1 VKDVALQVARERPS
15 LGLHAL
21 REYIQN
27 YVLWLMQREGLN
39 TRLFFMGGTALRFLW
54 RIGRFSEDL
63 DFSAGP
69 DWDPEEFTGAMR
81 KIEHGLAAAGYD
93 VYLHLRHEKTVQRAV
108 FRFAELLAELGL
120 VGHRQQKLSIALE
133 IDTKPPGG
141 ATGAKTLVNV
151 HIPVLLQHH
160 DLPSL
165 LAGKAAAI
173 LTREYIKGRDYFDL
187 FWFLSKWPELEPNP
201 QMFRNALAQTRNK
214 GEDTNGGGIGE
225 GVLNNESAV
234 ATAGAKGNRNGRQE
248 TNWRALL
255 SRSVREARWPVIET
269 DVQAFIEDPASLLAF
284 TQENL
289 LRLIE

>member
-1 VKDVALQVARERPS
+1 MKDIALQVARERPS

-39 TRLFFMGGTALRFLW
+39 TRLFFMRGTALRFLW
-54 RIGRFSEDL
+54 RIGRYSEDL

-69 DWDPEEFTGAMR
+69 LWEPEEFPGAMR
-81 KIEHGLAAAGYD
+81 KIESGLTAAGYG
-93 VYLHLRHEKTVQRAV
+93 VYLHLRKEKTVQRAV

-120 VGHRQQKLSIALE
+120 VGRREQKLSIALE

-151 HIPVLLQHH
+151 HIPVLIQHH

-201 QMFRNALAQTRNK
+201 LMFRNALAQERNAVREGTGK
-214 GEDTNGGGIGE
+214 GAPGGSGAVDGA
-225 GVLNNESAV
+225 NESRI
-234 ATAGAKGNRNGRQE
+234 GQE
-248 TNWRALL
+248 MNWRAML
-255 SRSVREARWPVIET
+255 SRAVSEARWNVIET
-269 DVQAFIEDPASLLAF
+269 DVRAFIEDPDSLLAF

-289 LRLIE
+289 LRLLE

>member
-1 VKDVALQVARERPS
+1 VKDIALQVARERPS

-54 RIGRFSEDL
+54 HIGRFSEDL

-69 DWDPEEFTGAMR
+69 DWEPEGFTGAMR
-81 KIEHGLAAAGYD
+81 KIENGLAAAGYD
-93 VYLHLRHEKTVQRAV
+93 VYLHLRKEKTVQRAV

-120 VGHRQQKLSIALE
+120 VGRREQKLSIALE

-151 HIPVLLQHH
+151 HIPVLIQHH

-201 QMFRNALAQTRNK
+201 LMFRNALAQERNAVREGTGK
-214 GEDTNGGGIGE
+214 GAPGGSGAVDGA
-225 GVLNNESAV
+225 NESRI
-234 ATAGAKGNRNGRQE
+234 GQE
-248 TNWRALL
+248 MNWRAML
-255 SRSVREARWPVIET
+255 SRAVSEARWNVIET
-269 DVQAFIEDPASLLAF
+269 DVRAFIEDPDSLLAF

-289 LRLIE
+289 LRLLE

>member
-1 VKDVALQVARERPS
+1 MKDIALQVARERPS

-39 TRLFFMGGTALRFLW
+39 TRLYFMGGTALRFLW

-63 DFSAGP
+63 DFSAGT
-69 DWDPEEFTGAMR
+69 DWEPEEFPGAMR
-81 KIEHGLAAAGYD
+81 KIESGLAAAGYD
-93 VYLHLRHEKTVQRAV
+93 VYLHLGKEKTVQRAV

-120 VGHRQQKLSIALE
+120 VGRREQKLSVALE

-141 ATGAKTLVNV
+141 ATGTKTLVNV
-151 HIPVLLQHH
+151 HIPVLIQHH

-165 LAGKAAAI
+165 LAGKSAAI

-201 QMFRNALAQTRNK
+201 LMFRNALAQKRNAVRE
-214 GEDTNGGGIGE
+214 GTGE
-225 GVLNNESAV
+225 GAPSGKGATDGANESRI
-234 ATAGAKGNRNGRQE
+234 GQE
-248 TNWRALL
+248 TNWRAML
-255 SRSVREARWPVIET
+255 SRAVSEARWNVIET
-269 DVQAFIEDPASLLAF
+269 DVRAFIEDPDSLLAF

-289 LRLIE
+289 LRMLG

>member
-1 VKDVALQVARERPS
+1 MKDIALQVARERPS

-69 DWDPEEFTGAMR
+69 DWEPEEFTAAMR
-81 KIEHGLAAAGYD
+81 RIESGLAAAGYD
-93 VYLHLRHEKTVQRAV
+93 VSLHLGREKTVQRAV
-108 FRFAELLAELGL
+108 FRFAELLSELGL
-120 VGHRQQKLSIALE
+120 VGRRERKLSIALE
-133 IDTKPPGG
+133 IDARPPGG

-151 HIPVLLQHH
+151 HIPVLIQHH

-165 LAGKAAAI
+165 IAGKAATI

-201 QMFRNALAQTRNK
+201 LMFRNALARKRTGDGIDKNAR
-214 GEDTNGGGIGE
+214 DGGKARDAARVRQIG
-225 GVLNNESAV
+225 
-234 ATAGAKGNRNGRQE
+234 QE
-248 TNWRALL
+248 TNWRAML
-255 SRSVREARWPVIET
+255 SRAVNETRWPVIEM
-269 DVQAFIEDPASLLAF
+269 DVRAFIEDPDSLLAF

-289 LRLIE
+289 LRLLG

>member
-1 VKDVALQVARERPS
+1 MKDIALQIARERPS

-39 TRLFFMGGTALRFLW
+39 TRLFFMGGTALRYLW

-63 DFSAGP
+63 DFAAGP
-69 DWDPEEFTGAMR
+69 DWKLEKFAGAMR
-81 KIEHGLAAAGYD
+81 KIESGLAAAGYD
-93 VYLHLRHEKTVQRAV
+93 VYLHLGKEKTVQRAV

-120 VGHRQQKLSIALE
+120 VGRREQKLSIALE

-151 HIPVLLQHH
+151 HMPVLIQHH

-173 LTREYIKGRDYFDL
+173 LTREYIKGRDFFDL
-187 FWFLSKWPELEPNP
+187 FWFLSKWPELEPNLP
-201 QMFRNALAQTRNK
+201 MFRNALARKRNRE
-214 GEDTNGGGIGE
+214 GTGE
-225 GVLNNESAV
+225 GGPGGRGATDGASESRI
-234 ATAGAKGNRNGRQE
+234 GQE
-248 TNWRALL
+248 MNWRVLL
-255 SRSVREARWPVIET
+255 SRAVSEARWNVIET
-269 DVQAFIEDPASLLAF
+269 DVRAFIEDPDSLFAF

-289 LRLIE
+289 LRLLGY

>member
-1 VKDVALQVARERPS
+1 MKDIALQVARERPS

-21 REYIQN
+21 RENIQN

-39 TRLFFMGGTALRFLW
+39 TRLFFMRGTALRFLW
-54 RIGRFSEDL
+54 RIGRYSEDL

-69 DWDPEEFTGAMR
+69 LWEPEEFPGAMR
-81 KIEHGLAAAGYD
+81 KIESGLTAAGYG
-93 VYLHLRHEKTVQRAV
+93 VYLHLRKEKTVQRAV

-120 VGHRQQKLSIALE
+120 VGRREQKLSIALE

-151 HIPVLLQHH
+151 HIPVLIQHH

-201 QMFRNALAQTRNK
+201 LMFRNALAQERNAVREGTGK
-214 GEDTNGGGIGE
+214 GAPGGSGAVDGA
-225 GVLNNESAV
+225 NESRI
-234 ATAGAKGNRNGRQE
+234 GQE
-248 TNWRALL
+248 MNWRAML
-255 SRSVREARWPVIET
+255 SRAVSEARWNVIET
-269 DVQAFIEDPASLLAF
+269 DVRAFIEDPDSLLAF

-289 LRLIE
+289 LRLLE

>member
-1 VKDVALQVARERPS
+1 MKDIALQVARERPS
-15 LGLHAL
+15 LGHHAL

-27 YVLWLMQREGLN
+27 YVLWLMQKEGLN

-69 DWDPEEFTGAMR
+69 GWEPEEFTGAMR
-81 KIEHGLAAAGYD
+81 KIEKGLAAAGYD
-93 VYLHLRHEKTVQRAV
+93 VYLHLGKEKTVQRAV

-120 VGHRQQKLSIALE
+120 VGRREQKLSIALE
-133 IDTKPPGG
+133 VDTKPPGG

-151 HIPVLLQHH
+151 HIPVLIQHH

-165 LAGKAAAI
+165 LAGKAAAL

-201 QMFRNALAQTRNK
+201 LMFRNALAQERNAVREGTGK
-214 GEDTNGGGIGE
+214 GSPERSGAVDGT
-225 GVLNNESAV
+225 NESRV
-234 ATAGAKGNRNGRQE
+234 GRE
-248 TNWRALL
+248 INWRARL
-255 SRSVREARWPVIET
+255 SRAVGEARWNVIET
-269 DVQAFIEDPASLLAF
+269 DVRAFIEDPDSLLAF

-289 LRLIE
+289 LRLLG

>member
-1 VKDVALQVARERPS
+1 MKDIALQVARERPS

-54 RIGRFSEDL
+54 RIGRFSEVL
-63 DFSAGP
+63 NFSAGP
-69 DWDPEEFTGAMR
+69 DWEPEEFPGAMR
-81 KIEHGLAAAGYD
+81 KIENGLAAAGYD
-93 VYLHLRHEKTVQRAV
+93 VYLHLGKEKTVQRAV
-108 FRFAELLAELGL
+108 FRFAELLAELEL
-120 VGHRQQKLSIALE
+120 VGRREQKLSVALE

-151 HIPVLLQHH
+151 HIPVLIQHH

-201 QMFRNALAQTRNK
+201 LMFRNALAQKRNAVREGTGK
-214 GEDTNGGGIGE
+214 GAPGGIGAVD
-225 GVLNNESAV
+225 GANESRI
-234 ATAGAKGNRNGRQE
+234 GQE
-248 TNWRALL
+248 MNWPAML
-255 SRSVREARWPVIET
+255 SRAVSEARWNVIET
-269 DVQAFIEDPASLLAF
+269 DVRAFIEDPDSLLAF

-289 LRLIE
+289 LRMLE

>member
-1 VKDVALQVARERPS
+1 MKDIALQVARERPS

-54 RIGRFSEDL
+54 RIGRYSEDL

-69 DWDPEEFTGAMR
+69 LWEPEEFPGAMR
-81 KIEHGLAAAGYD
+81 KIESGLTAAGYG
-93 VYLHLRHEKTVQRAV
+93 VYLHLRKEKTVQRAV

-120 VGHRQQKLSIALE
+120 VGRREQKLSIALE

-151 HIPVLLQHH
+151 HIPVLIQHH

-201 QMFRNALAQTRNK
+201 LMFRNALAQERNAVREGTGK
-214 GEDTNGGGIGE
+214 GAPGGSGAVDGA
-225 GVLNNESAV
+225 NESRI
-234 ATAGAKGNRNGRQE
+234 GQE
-248 TNWRALL
+248 MNWRAML
-255 SRSVREARWPVIET
+255 SRAVSEARWNVIET
-269 DVQAFIEDPASLLAF
+269 DVRAFIEDPDSLLAF

-289 LRLIE
+289 LRLLE

>member
-1 VKDVALQVARERPS
+1 MKDIALQVARERPS

-63 DFSAGP
+63 DFAAGT
-69 DWDPEEFTGAMR
+69 DWKPEEFTGAMR
-81 KIEHGLAAAGYD
+81 KIESGLAGAGYD
-93 VYLHLRHEKTVQRAV
+93 VYLHLGREKTVQRAV

-120 VGHRQQKLSIALE
+120 VARREQKLSIALE

-151 HIPVLLQHH
+151 HVPVLIQHH

-173 LTREYIKGRDYFDL
+173 LTRDYIKGRDYFDL
-187 FWFLSKWPELEPNP
+187 FWFLSKWPELEPNMP
-201 QMFRNALAQTRNK
+201 MFRNALDQRRK
-214 GEDTNGGGIGE
+214 GEGTGE
-225 GVLNNESAV
+225 GVPGGRGATDGANE
-234 ATAGAKGNRNGRQE
+234 GRISQE
-248 TNWRALL
+248 MNWRVLL
-255 SRSVREARWPVIET
+255 SLAVSEARWNVIET
-269 DVQAFIEDPASLLAF
+269 DVRAFIEDPDSLLAF

-289 LRLIE
+289 LRLLG

>member
-1 VKDVALQVARERPS
+1 VKDIALQVARERPS

-69 DWDPEEFTGAMR
+69 DWKPEEFTGAMR
-81 KIEHGLAAAGYD
+81 KIESGLAAAGYD
-93 VYLHLRHEKTVQRAV
+93 VCLHLGREKTVQRAV
-108 FRFAELLAELGL
+108 FSFAELLAELGI
-120 VGHRQQKLSIALE
+120 VGRREQKLSIALE
-133 IDTKPPGG
+133 IDARPPGG

-187 FWFLSKWPELEPNP
+187 FWFLSKWPDLEPNP
-201 QMFRNALAQTRNK
+201 LMFRNAMAQKRGDGVNENAT
-214 GEDTNGGGIGE
+214 GGGKARGS
-225 GVLNNESAV
+225 GQVRQV
-234 ATAGAKGNRNGRQE
+234 GRE
-248 TNWRALL
+248 TSWRAML
-255 SRSVREARWPVIET
+255 SRAVKEARWPVIER
-269 DVQAFIEDPASLLAF
+269 DVRAFIEDPDSLLAF

-289 LRLIE
+289 LRLLNQPKR